1 MPEQI
6 MLEIPRNIENLQLP
20 DPELLMFYKNLE
32 KRHVWID
39 IAVDDGILGYA
50 RQILD
55 WNREDRDNNI
65 PLEKRTPIYIYL
77 QNGGG
82 EISYMW
88 LLIDI
93 INLSKTPIYTV
104 AMNVCASAAALIF
117 ISGKKRYMLKNAT
130 VLIHEGSISTGE
142 QDAVKFMD
150 ASESYKKI
158 LKKMK
163 DYITSKTRIDPKI
176 LNKKKA
182 NDWELDSTYCLE
194 NGVCD
199 AIVEDIDEIV

>member
-6 MLEIPRNIENLQLP
+6 MLEIPKEIENLQLP
-20 DPELLMFYKNLE
+20 DPDLLMFYKNLE
-32 KRHVWID
+32 KRHLWID
-39 IAVDDGILGYA
+39 LVIDDGILSYV
-50 RQILD
+50 RQIMD

-65 PLEKRTPIYIYL
+65 PVEKRTPIYIYL
-77 QNGGG
+77 QNCGG

-88 LLIDI
+88 LLTDI
-93 INLSKTPIYTV
+93 MEISKTPIYTV

-117 ISGKKRYMLKNAT
+117 MSGSKRYMLKNAT
-130 VLIHEGSISTGE
+130 ILIHEGSISTGE

-163 DYITSKTRIDPKI
+163 DFILLKTKIDSKIM
-176 LNKKKA
+176 NKKKS
-182 NDWELDSTYCLE
+182 NDWEIDSTYCLE

-199 AIVEDIDEIV
+199 VIVNDIDEIV